1 MLKEISIEIIRKCP
15 NSCIHCSSISNEY
28 CSEVL
33 DFGLFTDVIQNA
45 AELGARTICLS
56 GGEPFLHNR
65 IVDMVKFA
73 ASLGLQVYIY
83 TSGIVLDEQNQRT
96 FIDSGILEAISED
109 VTKLIFNIEAATAQT
124 YDVIMG
130 TTGCFEIMKQSVRNA
145 HEMSIITEAH
155 FVPMRL
161 NIGEVEEVV
170 ALCRD
175 LNVSKISFL
184 RLVLHG
190 RAQQNE
196 VQIALDHEEIE
207 QLKAFLEKLKM
218 QAEIDIRVGVPL
230 SLETECR
237 KCEAAKGKLNIKY
250 DGKVYPC
257 EVFKN
262 ERMSNCFKEIQP
274 ESIYDNSLVNIY
286 NNSSYLRHVR
296 KLEQEFLCTE
306 KCETCIG
313 QYMMQLEE
321 KNTHGKK

>member
-1 MLKEISIEIIRKCP
+1 MLKEISIEIIRRCP
-15 NSCIHCSSISNEY
+15 NCCIHCSSLSNEY
-28 CSEVL
+28 CSEAL
-33 DFGLFTDVIQNA
+33 DFGLFTDVVQNA

-56 GGEPFLHNR
+56 GGEPFLHSS
-65 IVDMVKFA
+65 IVEMVKFV

-83 TSGIVLDEQNQRT
+83 TSGIVFNAQNQRT
-96 FIDSGILEAISED
+96 FIDRDTLRAISKD
-109 VTKLIFNIEAATAQT
+109 VTKLIFNFEAATSQT

-130 TTGCFEIMKQSVRNA
+130 TTGCFEIMKQSIRNA

-161 NIGEVEEVV
+161 NISEVEQVV

-175 LNVSKISFL
+175 LNVSKVSFL

-196 VQIALDHEEIE
+196 AKIALDDEALE

-218 QAEIDIRVGVPL
+218 QAEIDIRIGVPL
-230 SLETECR
+230 SMEAECR

-262 ERMSNCFKEIQP
+262 ERMSNCFKEMQP
-274 ESIYDNSLVNIY
+274 ASIYDDSLVNIY
-286 NNSSYLRHVR
+286 HNSSYLKYVR

-313 QYMMQLEE
+313 QYMIQLEE